1 MALLKLYLKKQIMKS
16 HYNKA
21 DIIKSLSRLPIGSGE
36 TLFIHSNIGF
46 FGILDKITDKD
57 TLCQIFFDALMD
69 RVGEHGTIVVPT
81 FTYSFPRNEVFDPND
96 SNHEMGMFSEWV
108 RKHPNSHRSIDP
120 SYSVVAIGK
129 LSKELTANSPE
140 NSFDKES
147 FFGCFLKVNGVVL
160 NFNFDAG
167 STLLHY
173 IERELNVPYRFDKTF
188 DGYIRQNG
196 KNRFVKNTIYV
207 RFLNSEAT
215 APCFESFSNLAHKEG
230 FFKKQK
236 LGRGN
241 IGCIRATDCKN
252 ILVRTLPARPWILTK
267 AENLGVVPDLI
278 TESYKNN

>member
-1 MALLKLYLKKQIMKS
+1 MKS

-21 DIIKSLSRLPIGSGE
+21 DIRKSLNRLPIGIGE

-46 FGILDKITDKD
+46 FGILDKTKDKD

-96 SNHEMGMFSEWV
+96 SSHEMGLFSEWV
-108 RKHPNSHRSIDP
+108 RKHPDSHRSNDP

-147 FFGCFLKVNGVVL
+147 FFGCFLNVNGVVL

-167 STLLHY
+167 STLLHF

-196 KNRFVKNTIYV
+196 KELFVKNTIYV
-207 RFLNSEAT
+207 RSLNNEAT
-215 APCFESFSNLAHKEG
+215 APSFESFSNLALKDG
-230 FFKKQK
+230 FFTKQI
-236 LGRGN
+236 LGRGD
-241 IGCIRATDCKN
+241 IGCIRAADCKK
-252 ILVRTLPARPWILTK
+252 LLERTLPTRPWSLTK
-267 AENLGVVPDLI
+267 AEKLGVVPDI
-278 TESYKNN
+278 INEN